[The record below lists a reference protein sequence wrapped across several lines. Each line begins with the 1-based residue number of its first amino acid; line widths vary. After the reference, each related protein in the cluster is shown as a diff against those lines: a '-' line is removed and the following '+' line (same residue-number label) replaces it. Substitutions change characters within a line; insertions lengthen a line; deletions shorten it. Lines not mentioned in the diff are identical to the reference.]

1 MDAPPFPPFPPA
13 LTRAMATPADVL
25 VETALARPIIPRGP
39 NAGGI
44 ISRMSR
50 KTTEHR
56 RQARMTTRNRKPGAP
71 ILRAPEMAP
80 PLVKPAAHPVAYAHF
95 AHARRSRDA
104 VTS

>member
-1 MDAPPFPPFPPA
+1 MDAPAFPPA
-13 LTRAMATPADVL
+13 LTRAMATPADVP
-25 VETALARPIIPRGP
+25 VQTAVSRSIIPRGP

-50 KTTEHR
+50 KMTEHR

-71 ILRAPEMAP
+71 ILRAPETAP

-95 AHARRSRDA
+95 AQARRSRDA